1 MHRLRSHTMGDAEAI
16 GRILAA
22 GWQQAYG
29 GFLTPAAM
37 GQRNDPLARHT
48 EIAEFLRDEFDPE
61 VEGLIVAED
70 RAVDGF
76 VHMVLEDKAEMGAAG
91 HVNLLYVD
99 PAAQGQGLGRL
110 LMRAAAN
117 WFADRVSGPIV
128 LSAFAR
134 NPYRGF
140 YDRIGG
146 EVAKTRSFELEGQAL
161 ESVIYRWE
169 SPQALLREGDRRRPS

>member
-1 MHRLRSHTMGDAEAI
+1 MHRLRSHTLGDAEAI

-37 GQRNDPLARHT
+37 GRRNDPAARHT
-48 EIAEFLRDEFDPE
+48 EIAEFLSDEFDPAI
-61 VEGLIVAED
+61 EGLIVAED
-70 RAVDGF
+70 DVVDGF

-91 HVNLLYVD
+91 HINLLYVD
-99 PAAQGQGLGRL
+99 PAAQGRGLGRM
-110 LMRAAAN
+110 LMGAAAG
-117 WFADRVSGPIV
+117 WFAERVSGPIV

-146 EVAKTRSFELEGQAL
+146 VVAKTRSFELEGQAL
-161 ESVIYRWE
+161 ESIIYRWDGPE
-169 SPQALLREGDRRRPS
+169 ALLRLAAG